1 MEKHSTK
8 RERNCVRIHVCMIFT
23 IFFFLFFFEAPRYLP
38 LDQCLGHL
46 FLKRS
51 IHARVYDLHAGEVE
65 RVDWYGNKPVARNFF
80 FFFFFFFLRPCW
92 RWEGGGEHGI
102 GVPRRNVWRNIL
114 CVLWDHRVFTRRA
127 ARARHSRG
135 KSHGDF
141 RIVAPTV
148 CASICTYLAAVK
160 R

>member
-65 RVDWYGNKPVARNFF
+65 RVDWYGNKPVARNSFF
-80 FFFFFFFLRPCW
+80 FFFASLLAVGRRWRTRNRRPSSKCLAKYFM
-92 RWEGGGEHGI
+92 RSMGSSRIYASGREGAPL
-102 GVPRRNVWRNIL
+102 PRKKPRGFPN
-114 CVLWDHRVFTRRA
+114 RRA
-127 ARARHSRG
+127 DCLRF
-135 KSHGDF
+135 DL
-141 RIVAPTV
+141 
-148 CASICTYLAAVK
+148 YLPGSG
-160 R
+160 